1 MDNQSLLKVLT
12 NESLRISKTLDSN
25 DSKSAED
32 FRFLIEALLAGWR
45 TSTSK
50 SLPPINWLNLVNTLL
65 KSRFGNQ
72 VEAELIELVLG
83 QIENSNSA
91 FALVKNYLIDT
102 NYFTRLQVC
111 LLFKSDLKQPRLLIY
126 VF

>member
-1 MDNQSLLKVLT
+1 LDNQSLLKVLT

-25 DSKSAED
+25 DSKCAED
-32 FRFLIEALLAGWR
+32 FRFLIETLSDGWR

-65 KSRFGNQ
+65 KSRFGSQ

-111 LLFKSDLKQPRLLIY
+111 LLFKSDLKQTRLLIY